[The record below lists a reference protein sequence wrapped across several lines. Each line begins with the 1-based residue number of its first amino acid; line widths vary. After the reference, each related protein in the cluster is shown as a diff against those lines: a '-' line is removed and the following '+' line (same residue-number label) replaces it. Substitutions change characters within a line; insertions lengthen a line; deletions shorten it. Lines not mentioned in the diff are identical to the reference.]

1 MTNHHAKP
9 QNGRAIVGAAI
20 AGLVFA
26 TLFCK
31 LDGAAAPACHLFGQA
46 IWAALEGLRLGIV
59 FAKWYGV
66 AAYLY
71 ESSRLVHHLAQVG
84 ACIWPLLGATAG

>member
-1 MTNHHAKP
+1 MTNQHPKS

-31 LDGAAAPACHLFGQA
+31 LDGAAAPACHLLGQV
-46 IWAALEGLRLGIV
+46 IWAALELFRLGVV

-71 ESSRLVHHLAQVG
+71 ESSRLVQHLVQVG
-84 ACIWPLLGATAG
+84 ACIWPLFGAIAG